1 MKGEWASQRPP
12 EVAKTAVG
20 SGKVR
25 GSKQR
30 LALK

>member
-20 SGKVR
+20 SGKAGENR
-25 GSKQR
+25 EKM
-30 LALK
+30 ALK